1 MPAPPMP
8 SRMRSASERAHTA
21 TTARTCL
28 RSRPWRSTNAFCAPI
43 ATMRERPKPNPAS
56 GVSRSKVMPRRYCR
70 AGS

>member
-1 MPAPPMP
+1 M
-8 SRMRSASERAHTA
+8 
-21 TTARTCL
+21 